1 MDISEWNLWTISVK
15 FNCCPENALS
25 NSGRSHGTERHVK
38 ALPLRS
44 RSISSNKLDTPLKT
58 HKLTIVPLT
67 EEEKRERIQQINDR
81 VSEIE
86 RQAAISL
93 LIHVLAGFSVATAA
107 AGVGELLVVHSG
119 KTDMKNFMIE
129 LQKLERE
136 KKELLNTPSTD
147 TSSTVT
153 LPEVTVTGGDDIIN
167 EISIPPVE
175 ITATDESGLDVVT
188 VPEVVITA
196 GDNVITIPEVVITD

>member
-1 MDISEWNLWTISVK
+1 M
-15 FNCCPENALS
+15 
-25 NSGRSHGTERHVK
+25 
-38 ALPLRS
+38 
-44 RSISSNKLDTPLKT
+44 
-58 HKLTIVPLT
+58 PLT

-93 LIHVLAGFSVATAA
+93 LIHVLAGFGVATAM
-107 AGVGELLVVHSG
+107 GVGELLVVHSA
-119 KTDMKNFMIE
+119 KSDIKNFMIE
-129 LQKLERE
+129 LQTLERE

-153 LPEVTVTGGDDIIN
+153 LPEVTVTGGDDLIN